1 MGNKSQLIGFRDM
14 LVSVR
19 DKVSELKKE
28 GKSLEAVVATKPTA
42 DYDANGEASL
52 STAISLPG

>member
-1 MGNKSQLIGFRDM
+1 M

-28 GKSLEAVVATKPTA
+28 GKSLEEVVATKPTA
-42 DYDANGEASL
+42 DYNANGEASL